1 MVRRALRSRSLRK
14 IKRVAP
20 SGKNVVHF
28 ERRRPEK
35 AKCAA
40 CKSELSGVPRLR
52 QAKLSKLSGSK
63 HKPSRMFGGKLC
75 PSCAREEIKK
85 RFL

>member
-14 IKRVAP
+14 IKRVGP
-20 SGKNVVHF
+20 SGKLKIHY

-35 AKCAA
+35 AKCSN

-52 QAKLSKLSGSK
+52 QAKLSKMGKSR
-63 HKPSRMFGGKLC
+63 HKPSRMYGGTLC
-75 PSCAREEIKK
+75 PSCTRVEIKR